1 MQIQEA
7 QKYTVPDPENSLPT
21 YLDEKY
27 GKKSRFLYDLS
38 KKKFFTDELLTYLL
52 RFQERRLPIFLMLG
66 QADRI
71 RSMLVAVRFRIPG
84 SEFRPGT
91 TIIT

>member
-1 MQIQEA
+1 MA
-7 QKYTVPDPENSLPT
+7 KNHVFYMTHQK
-21 YLDEKY
+21 KI
-27 GKKSRFLYDLS
+27 
-38 KKKFFTDELLTYLL
+38 FFTDELLNYLL